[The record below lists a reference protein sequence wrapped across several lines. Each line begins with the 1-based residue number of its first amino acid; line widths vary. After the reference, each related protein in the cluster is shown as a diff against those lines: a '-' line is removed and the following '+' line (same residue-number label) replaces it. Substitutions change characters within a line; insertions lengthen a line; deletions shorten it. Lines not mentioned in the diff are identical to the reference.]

1 MTTRD
6 RVVLYIG
13 VWFAAVAVC
22 VTAFKA
28 EKLLTKQIDI
38 EQNELRLL
46 GGRGGWE
53 VHSTQTIYIIT
64 RLSDSKCQTFPPS
77 IPTPASTARSYPE
90 FAVHPDSVLPD
101 QIVWQSWDAAYS
113 VVFNPSPIKG
123 VNDNVPIPVPANDSS
138 QVYQFSGT
146 TGSFSY
152 DIKDSGGS
160 SCLGGTY
167 TGVQVDR

>member
-1 MTTRD
+1 MTSRD

-46 GGRGGWE
+46 SGRGGE
-53 VHSTQTIYIIT
+53 VHSTQIIYVIT
-64 RLSDSKCQTFPPS
+64 RSSDSKCQTFPPS

-101 QIVWQSWDAAYS
+101 EVVWQSWDSAYT
-113 VVFNPSPIKG
+113 VVFPNSPIKG
-123 VNDNVPIPVPANDSS
+123 VSDNMPISVAANTAT
-138 QVYQFSGT
+138 QTYQFSGT
-146 TGSFSY
+146 TGSFPY
-152 DIKDSGGS
+152 DIKDSTGN